1 VPPVAVP
8 VAVPVLLARAGGES
22 TAAVAAAS
30 RAVGAALVGVVVLLL
45 PAVDAVGDAGDGV
58 PVVPVAAGADALV
71 LGVAERWDSGVAVLR
86 TAGAGVTA
94 PVGAVSR
101 VVAPA
106 RATARVA
113 ASRRRASAADV
124 ALLVSTFSSPRLV
137 TGLGVALSVR
147 ERADELAEAAALT
160 AGPEGWAAESPA
172 TLAPAGAALA
182 RAVVAV
188 ADESP
193 LAGVPGAAVIAA
205 LSPAAV
211 SSAFSPP
218 LHAVS
223 AARVST
229 QVATLFRI
237 RPASIERFVA
247 VIVGFVIGK

>member
-1 VPPVAVP
+1 V
-8 VAVPVLLARAGGES
+8 
-22 TAAVAAAS
+22 
-30 RAVGAALVGVVVLLL
+30 
-45 PAVDAVGDAGDGV
+45 V
-58 PVVPVAAGADALV
+58 PVVAGDDGLV
-71 LGVAERWDSGVAVLR
+71 LGVAERWDAGVAVLR
-86 TAGAGVTA
+86 TAGAGVTT

-113 ASRRRASAADV
+113 ASRRRASDAEV

-147 ERADELAEAAALT
+147 ERADELAEAAAPT
-160 AGPEGWAAESPA
+160 AGPEGCAAESPA

-182 RAVVAV
+182 RAVAAV
-188 ADESP
+188 ADEST
-193 LAGVPGAAVIAA
+193 LAGVLGAAVIAA

-211 SSAFSPP
+211 SSAFSPL

-229 QVATLFRI
+229 QAATLFRV
-237 RPASIERFVA
+237 RPVSVERLVA
-247 VIVGFVIGK
+247 VIVGFVIGGWSSSRCVG